1 MAGQIPVT
9 HWIRDF
15 ELNLPLHAC
24 FHYNDLSTYAYS
36 SSAARRKRTNSAGLT
51 RVIPREKF
59 PIAGCSAQQPVR
71 CGSTPILPSLP
82 MLKRPSA
89 PWTGLVSPSLLG
101 G

>member
-9 HWIRDF
+9 RCIRGF
-15 ELNLPLHAC
+15 ELTLLLLARAE
-24 FHYNDLSTYAYS
+24 YNDLSTYAYS
-36 SSAARRKRTNSAGLT
+36 FSAPRRKRTNSAGLT
-51 RVIPREKF
+51 RVIPTEEF
-59 PIAGCSAQQPVR
+59 PVPGYGAQQPFR